1 MANEIIQDIKFSATK
16 NGATISFANRNFIN
30 MYGNDMFQATQLI
43 SESTV
48 DLLDLGSVSG
58 SPRTLL
64 IKNLDATNTV
74 YIGGDSLHDEWRIK
88 ILPSDCCVI
97 SPQTS
102 TLYAQASTS
111 PCRVQIIA
119 VEDD

>member
-16 NGATISFANRNFIN
+16 NGATVSFANRNFFD
-30 MYGNDMFQATQLI
+30 MYGSDTFQGTQLI
-43 SESTV
+43 SESTI
-48 DLLDLGSVSG
+48 DLLEFGSVNG
-58 SPRTLL
+58 SPRTLI
-64 IKNLDATNTV
+64 IKNLDTTNTI
-74 YIGGDSLHDEWRIK
+74 YIGGDSLHAEWLIK

-102 TLYAQASTS
+102 TLYATASTS